1 MYQEYYKLI
10 GQPFRLTPDYRS
22 IFFGGPHKA
31 AMAQLRYALAQG
43 KGVAVITGE
52 VGAGKTTLINS
63 FISSLG
69 QLKWI
74 VGKLVTSR
82 LEDQDLLRM
91 VALAFGI
98 REIELDQTTL
108 LTGITSFL
116 KDCHRAKRLPLLFV
130 DEVQG
135 LPCSSLEVLS
145 RLSSIELSGRSLLQ
159 IFLVGQPQFKE
170 TLADASL
177 EPLRQQV
184 IASYHL
190 GALDAKETRQYI
202 AHRLR
207 HFGWQDDP
215 RFSLRAFQTIYEQSA
230 GIPRRINLLCNRLLI
245 HSYLDEL
252 HWIDHATVMK
262 VASEMQSEGLATAP
276 DSQFQRPDTD
286 ELERPIEQLEP
297 VEIANHLENA
307 DLANRELAE
316 TDPREPALG
325 YCGFRETASERLTND
340 PELDTSAE
348 NLSRNTDR
356 HAASAPPLARYRT
369 GRLSRQSRAAMMVVI
384 LLVFVGVLG
393 QYWFSFTDGE
403 IKTSKSEM
411 IENSV
416 YSGSTTTFSEPGQ
429 SANLIPPILG
439 VGKVQEQA
447 QAQDGIQSE
456 FALEQPE
463 SSKLTA
469 EEIRS
474 AEAQPSFPTLRNGPI
489 EEIDDQQT
497 YTRLVDPANSGI
509 VIPDP
514 PPVFLDIEKVKK
526 PIVSDSDFL
535 PLPAKPSKID
545 QRADKDSEI
554 EHQARRMDSVESLVA
569 SDAAATNAIV
579 TVTGNFVIQL
589 AAVRSADQTMKE
601 RSRLMK
607 GFADLLGNLELKVQR
622 ADVNGLSYFR
632 IRTHPLRNR
641 STALHICAQFKSK
654 GQDCIVIPHAPN
666 ALSIDTQRTESE
678 VSPP

>member
-1 MYQEYYKLI
+1 MYREYYKLI

-116 KDCHRAKRLPLLFV
+116 TDCHRAKRLPLLFV

-356 HAASAPPLARYRT
+356 HAASAP
-369 GRLSRQSRAAMMVVI
+369 
-384 LLVFVGVLG
+384 
-393 QYWFSFTDGE
+393 GE

-456 FALEQPE
+456 FALEQSE